1 LQCDASDTGVGAAL
15 LQQFGDGLL
24 PIAYASKK
32 LLNRER
38 NYSVIERECLD
49 GKNKNKKYMY

>member
-1 LQCDASDTGVGAAL
+1 
-15 LQQFGDGLL
+15 
-24 PIAYASKK
+24 

-49 GKNKNKKYMY
+49 GKNKNKKYMYW